1 MKGELWRLLPGR
13 PEVAEPV
20 DPGGTL
26 SSCGGVHPRRTEE
39 SSSLAAGASSRSMA
53 VPMAAN
59 DRILSGWVSFSAPT
73 ARVMSAE
80 PEATACQARWK
91 ALDADAQAFS
101 TFTIGTPSRPVWWRA
116 DCPRIISWHWRI
128 PPTALANAT
137 KPTSAGVTC
146 ASARASWTASS
157 ARERTL
163 RSKNFPN
170 RVMPAPMT
178 TTSPMVLL
186 SHRTCLL
193 GRQTVPGTRSDP
205 PFLEFRV
212 ADPLGAGLED
222 LPDELHVPG
231 DRVAGHLAL
240 TVGDERLGRQVLARL
255 RDDDQLHLVLSEL
268 RRHGVRG
275 ALLHLG
281 MRVHHALDLPRR
293 DVLAEPA
300 DRFLL
305 ASPVVVEAVRVLVR
319 QVAGVEPPP
328 PVGILRG
335 VGEPVVVRQLAPG
348 VAEDQLTDLAGRD
361 GLPGIVEEGE
371 LDPGH
376 GLADGAHLADVVEE
390 DAGGVHHAEPLD
402 EPDPEPLLELLP
414 PVGGAASGEDDP
426 DGVVGIVRARRL
438 LEQDRYHPAQRVEL
452 HGLEAA
458 AVVEEPRCAEPLP
471 KGKSCVEQHG
481 ADHRHEEGVAV
492 EKGKRCVHRLAGLD
506 PGGFEQ
512 HTDRAGVVA
521 VGHDTFRGAGGP
533 RRVQHRRSARRLADL
548 DHRLPVRGRQEPLHV
563 PIDAVPAGAPD
574 DDGVCQVR
582 TAVARRLKG
591 RPQVLGEDRCAYAG
605 VRQDVS
611 KGGPPLGG
619 VHRDRPG
626 ADEEQAEVGPDE
638 LRAVVEQDGDPVTGA
653 HPELEPAVR
662 RPLGVAQH
670 GGPREPL
677 ILPGEPLRLGMS
689 AGALANQQLDQIGR
703 AH

>member
-26 SSCGGVHPRRTEE
+26 SSCGGVHPRRPEE

-328 PVGILRG
+328 PVGVLRG
-335 VGEPVVVRQLAPG
+335 VG
-348 VAEDQLTDLAGRD
+348 
-361 GLPGIVEEGE
+361 
-371 LDPGH
+371 
-376 GLADGAHLADVVEE
+376 
-390 DAGGVHHAEPLD
+390 
-402 EPDPEPLLELLP
+402 
-414 PVGGAASGEDDP
+414 
-426 DGVVGIVRARRL
+426 
-438 LEQDRYHPAQRVEL
+438 
-452 HGLEAA
+452 
-458 AVVEEPRCAEPLP
+458 
-471 KGKSCVEQHG
+471 
-481 ADHRHEEGVAV
+481 
-492 EKGKRCVHRLAGLD
+492 
-506 PGGFEQ
+506 
-512 HTDRAGVVA
+512 A

-582 TAVARRLKG
+582 TAVAGRLKG
-591 RPQVLGEDRCAYAG
+591 RPQVLGEDRRAYAG

-653 HPELEPAVR
+653 HAELQPAVR
-662 RPLGVAQH
+662 RPLSVAQH

-677 ILPGEPLRLGMS
+677 VL
-689 AGALANQQLDQIGR
+689 
-703 AH
+703 